1 MTGHSS
7 AAPSETFNES
17 LLECVEDINK
27 LLPRLGRR
35 YDMTVIMSA
44 LAEHV
49 GSALK
54 VLLLKKVCDAQQ
66 VHQVLKNIETSAF
79 LTQSAQAPSENKAES
94 KAERK
99 SEEAAEGTP
108 AAADSKPRD
117 SDP

>member
-1 MTGHSS
+1 MTGNSNA
-7 AAPSETFNES
+7 AAPETFNES

-35 YDMTVIMSA
+35 YDMTVVMSA

-54 VLLLKKVCDAQQ
+54 VLLMKKVCDAQQ
-66 VHQVLKNIETSAF
+66 VRKVLDNIETSTF
-79 LTQSAQAPSENKAES
+79 LRKSAQAKAED
-94 KAERK
+94 ADE
-99 SEEAAEGTP
+99 TPP
-108 AAADSKPRD
+108 AAGGTKPPD

>member
-1 MTGHSS
+1 MTGNSS
-7 AAPSETFNES
+7 AAASETFNES

-54 VLLLKKVCDAQQ
+54 VLLMKKVCDAQQ
-66 VHQVLKNIETSAF
+66 VHRVLENIETSAF
-79 LTQSAQAPSENKAES
+79 LRKSAQAKAES
-94 KAERK
+94 TP
-99 SEEAAEGTP
+99 EEAD
-108 AAADSKPRD
+108 AAAPAEDGSEPPD

>member
-1 MTGHSS
+1 MTGNSS

-35 YDMTVIMSA
+35 YDMTVVMSA

-66 VHQVLKNIETSAF
+66 VHRVIKNIETSAF
-79 LTQSAQAPSENKAES
+79 LTQSAQPETEVSSRETDETPSGGT
-94 KAERK
+94 
-99 SEEAAEGTP
+99 SEP
-108 AAADSKPRD
+108 QD
-117 SDP
+117 SDT

>member
-1 MTGHSS
+1 MTGNSS

-35 YDMTVIMSA
+35 YDMTVVMSA

-54 VLLLKKVCDAQQ
+54 ALLMKKVCDAQQ
-66 VHQVLKNIETSAF
+66 VHQVIRNIETAAF
-79 LTQSAQAPSENKAES
+79 LTKSAQPKAES
-94 KAERK
+94 K
-99 SEEAAEGTP
+99 SEEADAGAP
-108 AAADSKPRD
+108 AADGSKRRD

>member
-1 MTGHSS
+1 MTGNSS
-7 AAPSETFNES
+7 AAASETFNES

-54 VLLLKKVCDAQQ
+54 VLLLKEVCDAQQ
-66 VHQVLKNIETSAF
+66 VRQVLKNIETSAF
-79 LTQSAQAPSENKAES
+79 LKQPAQPEAKSPDEG
-94 KAERK
+94 K
-99 SEEAAEGTP
+99 SEP
-108 AAADSKPRD
+108 
-117 SDP
+117 

>member
-1 MTGHSS
+1 MTGNSS
-7 AAPSETFNES
+7 AATSETFNES

-54 VLLLKKVCDAQQ
+54 VLLLKEVCDAQQ
-66 VHQVLKNIETSAF
+66 VRQVLKNIETSAF
-79 LTQSAQAPSENKAES
+79 LTKSAQPEA
-94 KAERK
+94 K
-99 SEEAAEGTP
+99 SQDEG
-108 AAADSKPRD
+108 K

>member
-1 MTGHSS
+1 MTGNSS
-7 AAPSETFNES
+7 AAAPETFNES

-44 LAEHV
+44 LAEHL

-54 VLLLKKVCDAQQ
+54 VLLLKKVCDARQ
-66 VHQVLKNIETSAF
+66 VHQVIKNIESSAF
-79 LTQSAQAPSENKAES
+79 PQKSAQPE
-94 KAERK
+94 
-99 SEEAAEGTP
+99 AEGTP
-108 AAADSKPRD
+108 QDSAESPSAADGSKPRD

>member
-1 MTGHSS
+1 MTGTSS
-7 AAPSETFNES
+7 AVTSETFNES

-54 VLLLKKVCDAQQ
+54 VLLLKEVCDAQQ
-66 VHQVLKNIETSAF
+66 VRQVLKNIETSAF
-79 LTQSAQAPSENKAES
+79 LKQSAQPEAKSPDEG
-94 KAERK
+94 K
-99 SEEAAEGTP
+99 SEP
-108 AAADSKPRD
+108 
-117 SDP
+117 